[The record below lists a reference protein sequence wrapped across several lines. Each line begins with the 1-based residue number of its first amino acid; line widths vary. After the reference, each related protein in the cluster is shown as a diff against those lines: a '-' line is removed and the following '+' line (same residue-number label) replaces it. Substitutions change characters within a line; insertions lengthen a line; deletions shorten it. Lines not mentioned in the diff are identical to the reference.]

1 LKVLRH
7 DWNRGGAAA
16 RNTCVRNWSGDL
28 IFCLDADNVLAPD
41 SVGLL
46 AAALGRTGCEAAA
59 FSTLRYF
66 QVDGGGFRELE
77 PWEIS
82 APGNVC
88 GLEHIM
94 TTIKTPAASGNYLYT
109 RGS

>member
-1 LKVLRH
+1 MT
-7 DWNRGGAAA
+7 GTAAA
-16 RNTCVRNWSGDL
+16 QRRATRACGTGRATSFFAWMPIMCWRRTAWDYWPPL
-28 IFCLDADNVLAPD
+28 LEEPDARPRHSQHSA
-41 SVGLL
+41 
-46 AAALGRTGCEAAA
+46 
-59 FSTLRYF
+59 YF

-109 RGS
+109 R